1 MRIFPFALGLLCLT
15 SALRAQGTAADYERA
30 DKLRARLGGL
40 VENTVSSPNW
50 LGKGER
56 FWITVDRGNRG
67 FDHALIETATGARR
81 PLFDADALA
90 RALSSKTGRTLTAA
104 RLRLERLAVDDDLGI
119 HFAVGKEGFRW
130 SDDGGLTPTE
140 PPPTPDSGR
149 GRRGWRQDR
158 GLRDNVRERRGARS
172 PDGKFEAF
180 VRDHDAWVR
189 DENGTERRLSADGS
203 AGDSYGNE
211 FHWSPTSDRLVVF
224 RTRAGETRTVHMV
237 ESSPRDQVQPKLK
250 DLVYAKPGDAL
261 PQRRPK
267 LFDPIGGQ
275 EIPID
280 EALFP
285 NPWSTSDLRWD
296 ADGARFTFIYNQRG
310 HEVFR
315 VVAIDAETGASQ
327 ALIDEQ
333 PATFFDYNH
342 KAFVWW
348 LSNSD
353 QVLWMSERSGFNH
366 IHVHD
371 AATGA
376 EVRDLTPGSLVVR
389 SVEHVDEEGGFLI
402 ARVMGHDPAQ
412 DPYHQ
417 HFARVALD
425 GSGVTLLTEGD
436 GTHTIAW
443 SPDRTHFVDTWS
455 RVDHPPVVELRR
467 TSDGTLVTTI
477 ERADASQ
484 LATAGWQE
492 PERFV
497 AKGRDGESDIWGVI
511 WKPTTFDPARRYPV
525 IESIYA
531 GPHDHH
537 VPKSFHSYRGEMAM
551 AELGFILVKIDGM
564 GTNWRSKAFHDV
576 AWKNLGDAG
585 FPDRI
590 AWMRAAAADRPW
602 MDLDRVGIY
611 GGSAGGQNALRAVLA
626 HGDFYDAAAADC
638 GCHDNRMDKVWWNEL
653 WMGYPVG
660 PHYEEQ
666 SNVTQAH
673 RLTGDLLLTVGELD
687 ENVDP
692 ASTMQVVNALIR
704 ADKDFELIVFPGG
717 GHGAG
722 GSPYGQRR
730 RRDFFVRSLL
740 GAEPRSRTVAK

>member
-1 MRIFPFALGLLCLT
+1 MRLLPFALALSFLSSPAT
-15 SALRAQGTAADYERA
+15 SQGTAADYERA
-30 DKLRARLGGL
+30 DGHAARFRGL
-40 VENTVSSPNW
+40 VTGTVSGPHW
-50 LGKGER
+50 LGNGDR
-56 FWITVDRGNRG
+56 FWISVDRGAGRTE
-67 FDHALIETATGARR
+67 HALIETATGARQ
-81 PLFDADALA
+81 PLFDAEALA
-90 RALSSKTGRTLTAA
+90 AALAAATGRAIDA
-104 RLRLERLAVDDDLGI
+104 GRLRLERLAVGDDLGL
-119 HFAVGKEGFRW
+119 HFSIGDRGFRW
-130 SDDGGLTPTE
+130 SANGDLTPTA
-140 PPPTPDSGR
+140 PPAAAER

-180 VRDHDAWVR
+180 VRDHDVWVR
-189 DENGTERRLSADGS
+189 DASGEERRLSADGS
-203 AGDSYGNE
+203 AEDGFRED

-224 RTRAGETRTVHMV
+224 RTRAGESRTIHMV
-237 ESSPRDQVQPKLK
+237 ESSPRDQLQPKLK
-250 DLVYAKPGDAL
+250 DVVYAKPGDVL
-261 PQRRPK
+261 PQRRPR
-267 LFDPIGGQ
+267 LFDPIAGA
-275 EIPID
+275 EIPVA

-285 NPWSTSDLRWD
+285 NPWSTGDLRWD
-296 ADGARFTFIYNQRG
+296 ADGKRFTFVYNQRG

-315 VVAIDAETGASQ
+315 VVAVDATNGDAR
-327 ALIDEQ
+327 ALIDER
-333 PATFFDYNH
+333 PPTFFDYNH

-348 LSNSD
+348 LEKSG
-353 QVLWMSERSGFNH
+353 QVLWMSERSGSN
-366 IHVHD
+366 HVHLHD
-371 AATGA
+371 ASSGA
-376 EVRDLTPGSLVVR
+376 EIRDLTPGELVIR
-389 SVEHVDEEGGFLI
+389 AVEHVDEDGGFLI
-402 ARVMGHDPAQ
+402 VRVMGHDPDQ

-425 GSGVTLLTEGD
+425 GSGMTLLTEGD
-436 GTHTIAW
+436 GTHTVSW
-443 SPDRTHFVDTWS
+443 SPDRTHFVDSWS
-455 RVDHPPVVELRR
+455 RVDQPPVVELRR
-467 TSDGTLVTTI
+467 AEDGALVTTI
-477 ERADASQ
+477 ERADATA
-484 LATAGWQE
+484 LAQAGWQM

-497 AKGRDGESDIWGVI
+497 AKGRDGETDIWGVI
-511 WKPTTFDPARRYPV
+511 WKPTTFDPSKRYPV

-537 VPKSFHSYRGEMAM
+537 VPKTFQPHRGEMAM
-551 AELGFILVKIDGM
+551 AELGFVLVKIDGM

-576 AWKNLGDAG
+576 AWKNLGDGG

-590 AWMRAAAADRPW
+590 AWMRAAAEQRPW
-602 MDLDRVGIY
+602 MDLERVGIY

-653 WMGYPVG
+653 WMGWPIG

-687 ENVDP
+687 DNVDP
-692 ASTMQVVNALIR
+692 ASTMQVVDALIR

-722 GSPYGQRR
+722 GSSYGQRR

-740 GAEPRSRTVAK
+740 GVTPRRP

>member
-1 MRIFPFALGLLCLT
+1 MRILPFALGLLGLSCA
-15 SALRAQGTAADYERA
+15 SRAQGTAADYERA
-30 DKLRARLGGL
+30 DQLATRFRNL
-40 VENTVSSPNW
+40 VVGNMSSPHW
-50 LGKGER
+50 LGQGER
-56 FWITVDRGNRG
+56 FWFTVDRGSEG
-67 FDHALIETATGARR
+67 TDHVLVDTATGARR
-81 PLFDADALA
+81 PLFDAEALA
-90 RALSSKTGRTLTAA
+90 RALGTATGRALDAG
-104 RLRLERLAVDDDLGI
+104 RLRLERLEVDGELGL
-119 HFAVGKEGFRW
+119 HFALGDRGFRW
-130 SDDGGLTPTE
+130 SADGSLTPSD
-140 PPPTPDSGR
+140 PPAAPESGR

-158 GLRDNVRERRGARS
+158 GLRDNVRERRNARS
-172 PDGKFEAF
+172 PDGKLEAF
-180 VRDHDAWVR
+180 VRDHDVWVR
-189 DENGTERRLSADGS
+189 DPAGGEQRLSTDGTADD
-203 AGDSYGNE
+203 AYDDD
-211 FHWSPTSDRLVVF
+211 FHWSPLSNRLVVF
-224 RTRAGETRTVHMV
+224 RTRKGETRTIHMV
-237 ESSPRDQVQPKLK
+237 ESTPRDQLQPKLQ
-250 DLVYAKPGDAL
+250 DLVYAKPGDVL
-261 PQRRPK
+261 PERRPR
-267 LFDPIGGQ
+267 LFDPVGGR
-275 EIPID
+275 EIPV
-280 EALFP
+280 EETLFS

-296 ADGARFTFIYNQRG
+296 EDGSRFTFVYNQRG

-315 VVAIDAETGASQ
+315 IVAVDAETGAAR

-333 PATFFDYNH
+333 PQTFFDYNH
-342 KAFVWW
+342 KAFFWW
-348 LSNSD
+348 LD
-353 QVLWMSERSGFNH
+353 EAPQLLWMSERSGFNH
-366 IHVHD
+366 IHLHD

-376 EVRDLTPGSLVVR
+376 EIRDLTPGEVVVR
-389 SVEHVDEEGGFLI
+389 AVEHIDEEGGFLI
-402 ARVMGHDPAQ
+402 ARVMGHDPDQ

-417 HFARVALD
+417 HFARVPFD
-425 GSGVTLLTEGD
+425 GSGIQLLTDGD
-436 GTHTIAW
+436 GTHTVAW

-467 TSDGTLVTTI
+467 TADGARIDIL
-477 ERADASQ
+477 ERADATA
-484 LATAGWQE
+484 LEAAGWQR

-497 AKGRDGESDIWGVI
+497 AKGRDGVTDIWGVI
-511 WKPTTFDPARRYPV
+511 WKPTDFDATRRYPV

-537 VPKSFHSYRGEMAM
+537 VPKSFQTFRGEMAM
-551 AELGFILVKIDGM
+551 AELGFVLVKIDGM

-590 AWMRAAAADRPW
+590 AWMRAAALERPW

-653 WMGYPVG
+653 WMGWPIG

-687 ENVDP
+687 QNVDP
-692 ASTMQVVNALIR
+692 ASTMQVVDALIR

-722 GSPYGQRR
+722 GSAYGQRR

-740 GAEPRSRTVAK
+740 GVEPRVR

>member
-1 MRIFPFALGLLCLT
+1 MRFVPFSLALLLLAGAT
-15 SALRAQGTAADYERA
+15 TAQGTAADYERA
-30 DKLRARLGGL
+30 DQLAAKFRGL
-40 VENTVSSPNW
+40 VTGTVSSPHW
-50 LGKGER
+50 LGDGAR
-56 FWITVDRGNRG
+56 FWVSVDRGREG
-67 FDHALIETATGARR
+67 TDYVLVETANGAKR
-81 PLFDADALA
+81 PLFDAGALA
-90 RALSSKTGRTLTAA
+90 RALSEQTGRTIEAA
-104 RLRLERLAVDDDLGI
+104 LLRLDRLDVSDDLGL
-119 HFAVGKEGFRW
+119 HFALGNKGFRW
-130 SDDGGLTPTE
+130 TTDGTLTATE
-140 PPPTPDSGR
+140 PPAAPDSGR

-158 GLRDNVRERRGARS
+158 GLRDNVRERRGAKS

-180 VRDHDAWVR
+180 IRDHDVWVR
-189 DENGTERRLSADGS
+189 DADGVERRLSTNGAAD
-203 AGDSYGNE
+203 DSYGSD
-211 FHWSPTSDRLVVF
+211 FHWSPTSDRIVVF
-224 RTRAGETRTVHMV
+224 RTRQGETRTIHMV
-237 ESSPRDQVQPKLK
+237 ESSPRDQLQPKLQ
-250 DLVYAKPGDAL
+250 DLVYAKPGDVL
-261 PQRRPK
+261 PQRRPR
-267 LFDPIGGQ
+267 LFDAVTGA

-285 NPWSTSDLRWD
+285 NPWGTSNLRWEE
-296 ADGARFTFIYNQRG
+296 DGSRFTFVYNQRG

-315 VVAIDAETGASQ
+315 IVAVDAATGDAG

-333 PATFFDYNH
+333 PGTFFDYNH

-348 LSNSD
+348 LANTQ

-366 IHVHD
+366 IHLHD
-371 AATGA
+371 ASSGA
-376 EVRDLTPGSLVVR
+376 EIRDLTPGDLVIR
-389 SVEHVDEEGGFLI
+389 AVEHVDEDGGFLI

-417 HFARVALD
+417 HFARVPLD
-425 GSGVTLLTEGD
+425 GSGVQVLTEGN
-436 GTHTIAW
+436 GTHSVAW
-443 SPDRTHFVDTWS
+443 SPDRTHFIDTWS

-467 TSDGTLVTTI
+467 TADGALVA
-477 ERADASQ
+477 ELQRADAAA
-484 LATAGWQE
+484 LEAAGWQA

-497 AKGRDGESDIWGVI
+497 AKGRDGVTDIWGVI
-511 WKPTTFDPARRYPV
+511 WKPTDFDATRRYPV

-537 VPKSFHSYRGEMAM
+537 VPKSFQTFRGEMAM
-551 AELGFILVKIDGM
+551 AELGFVLVKIDGM

-590 AWMRAAAADRPW
+590 AWMRAAAEERPW

-653 WMGYPVG
+653 WMGWPVG

-687 ENVDP
+687 QNVDP
-692 ASTMQVVNALIR
+692 ASTMQVVDALIR

-740 GAEPRSRTVAK
+740 GVEPRAR